1 MSSPRDPRFPP
12 DSPVNPDPSLD
23 PSLSDRAILSY
34 EAPHSAEVQPGTG
47 IGPAFPPESPFVPQD
62 LRVPWGWADLLLL
75 VVVGIGAMVLSTF
88 LLAIIFQ
95 SRGIGFAQFQQSTRD
110 MSIFALADQIV
121 IWLVVFVYLAAQVRL
136 RFDAPFWRTLGWRKL
151 DISGP
156 WNRFGYLRFIASGLL
171 LSLLVQLAS
180 AVFPAKT
187 KLPMERFF
195 QDRESALFLMLM
207 SVLLAPVV
215 EETVFRGYIY
225 PVVARSFGI
234 AASVIATGTLFGLLH
249 ADQLWGGFWQIAL
262 MVAVGIVFTW
272 VRAATRTVLASYLLH
287 VSYNSFI
294 FLTFLFSADGL
305 RSLPH

>member
-1 MSSPRDPRFPP
+1 MSSYDDPRLPP
-12 DSPVNPDPSLD
+12 HSPVEPDALGSSSPD
-23 PSLSDRAILSY
+23 QAILSY
-34 EAPHSAEVQPGTG
+34 EASQRAEAPPVAG
-47 IGPAFPPESPFVPQD
+47 IGSDSSSPSAFVPQD

-95 SRGIGFAQFQQSTRD
+95 SRGISLAQLQRSTRE

-121 IWLVVFVYLAAQVRL
+121 VWLVVFLYLAAQVRL
-136 RFDAPFWRTLGWRKL
+136 RFDAAFWRTLGWRKL
-151 DISGP
+151 EVFGS
-156 WNRFGYLRFIASGLL
+156 WRRFAYLRFVASGLF

-180 AVFPAKT
+180 TVFPAKT

-195 QDRESALFLMLM
+195 QDRESALILMLM

-215 EETVFRGYIY
+215 EETIFRGYIY

-262 MVAVGIVFTW
+262 MVVVGIVFTW
-272 VRAATRTVLASYLLH
+272 VRASTRTVLASYLLH

-294 FLTFLFSADGL
+294 FFAFLFSSDGL